1 MTTTALTFEEK
12 AFNSQKELLITLLEA
27 SRSDYLEFDLHEDL
41 NFLPSFKAKFHGY
54 NLACITVWD
63 RGSFQHT
70 YFLNLRLLLD
80 PGSPRFNLFNTPFP
94 VFIETVL
101 SEAKK

>member
-12 AFNSQKELLITLLEA
+12 AFNLQKELLLTLLEA
-27 SRSDYLEFDLHEDL
+27 SRSDYVEFDLHEDL

-54 NLACITVWD
+54 NLACITIWE

-70 YFLNLRLLLD
+70 YFLNLQLLLRS
-80 PGSPRFNLFNTPFP
+80 GSPRFNLFDTPFLE
-94 VFIETVL
+94 FIETVL